1 MDLNFGIN
9 GGISVEAARPVI
21 VDSSTPVGIVVPFGD
36 ADGEFK
42 VFNNADDIK
51 DYLKGLGATED
62 DLAYKTAN
70 AIALQGVHTKIVVKF
85 VAYTQDADGNDT
97 TKQSVLDGLD
107 VLKTAPQDENI
118 LTRPDLIICPEYS
131 YDADVAAKMDSIA
144 SLFRGT
150 AIVDVNAPDEA
161 TANAFANN
169 FGSRYMLLYNGR
181 SKAEGK
187 LYPTSALMAGHIA
200 YWDAGGD
207 NGFDEFGYARSH
219 SNRIVKGVSGSERII
234 EYFDGVDCEARRL
247 RQNGIGSIVQDIGWR
262 AYGFETRD
270 IDPIW
275 QSLERVRTFYRWLDA
290 IIKANKWA
298 RDRSADQLQY
308 VKKTCIDFFDKLKGA
323 NIALGYEV
331 YLDPSRSDV
340 TAGKFTFV
348 LKTANMPAIRE
359 LDFDLVFSDDWNS
372 AFVEWV
378 NSI

>member
-9 GGISVEAARPVI
+9 GSISVQAARPVL
-21 VDSSTPVGIVVPFGD
+21 VDSSTPIGIVVPFGD
-36 ADGEFK
+36 SDGEFK
-42 VFNNADDIK
+42 AFNGADEMK
-51 DYLKGLGATED
+51 TYLEEKGATID

-70 AIALQGVHTKIVVKF
+70 AISLQGVRGKIVVKF
-85 VAYTQDADGNDT
+85 VADGD
-97 TKQSVLDGLD
+97 SVKDNVLAGLD

-131 YDADVAAKMDSIA
+131 YDVDVAAKMDSLA
-144 SLFRGT
+144 SVFKST

-161 TANAFANN
+161 TANDFVNN
-169 FGSRYMLLYNGR
+169 FGSRYMVFYSGR
-181 SKAEGK
+181 SKVEGK
-187 LYPTSALMAGHIA
+187 LYPTSALIAGLIA

-207 NGFDEFGYARSH
+207 NGHDEFGYARSH

-247 RQNGIGSIVQDIGWR
+247 RQNGIGSILRDEGWR
-262 AYGFETRD
+262 SYGFETRD

-275 QSLERVRTFYRWLDA
+275 QSLERVRTFHRWLDA

-298 RDRSADQLQY
+298 RDRSADQLVY
-308 VKKTCIDFFDKLKGA
+308 VKQTCIDFFNKLKGA
-323 NIALGYEV
+323 NIALGYEIH
-331 YLDPSRSDV
+331 LDPNLSDV
-340 TAGKFTFV
+340 TAGKFTFI

-359 LDFDLVFSDDWNS
+359 LNFNLVFSDDWNS